1 MPRTKFISGRSKTE
15 QISSLTRIAVTRL
28 AIGLIIAALIVIGLT
43 SPSGAQIN
51 RVARTESTPSSDHDL
66 ASMNVVRHGL
76 VEPWRTRR
84 RDLLKP
90 FPIIPDHV
98 IVVD

>member
-51 RVARTESTPSSDHDL
+51 RVARTESTPSSPEQQVFRYADVML
-66 ASMNVVRHGL
+66 GCLPAATSSSRF
-76 VEPWRTRR
+76 R
-84 RDLLKP
+84 
-90 FPIIPDHV
+90 
-98 IVVD
+98 